1 MDFNVGLC
9 KIIIGRSKFNSLTSI
24 YDLDDYYIL
33 KAKTSDKCT
42 PMAQNKKSHEMTTI
56 ALK

>member
-1 MDFNVGLC
+1 MKLEAYIFNVDPKL
-9 KIIIGRSKFNSLTSI
+9 KFNSLTSI